1 MENSQIAKS
10 VTCSE
15 MMIALS
21 EFIDQC
27 GSLPVQASG
36 TQWAIGIQAHGSG
49 AMHLASPYAFLIE
62 AVDVQSPL
70 PLDTFELLELI
81 SAFVRSNGD
90 HPVFFRHYRTCFDV
104 VLGANPVLENA
115 LPLSFTIEVTAAV
128 ADEHGNYMPLDQ
140 GDILIPY

>member
-10 VTCSE
+10 LRCSE
-15 MMIALS
+15 MMTALS
-21 EFIDQC
+21 ELIDQC

-36 TQWAIGIQAHGSG
+36 TQWAIGIQAHGYG

-70 PLDTFELLELI
+70 PLDTLELLERM

-104 VLGANPVLENA
+104 VLGVNPVLGNA
-115 LPLSFTIEVTAAV
+115 SPPSFMIEVTAAV
-128 ADEHGNYMPLDQ
+128 ADEHGNYMPPDQ
-140 GDILIPY
+140 DDTLISY